1 MALIKVLSRTKAAS
15 HKKCFSLSRRFFF
28 LLQIKFLTNKPGVAM
43 IQMSDKMA
51 SEMIIKNLNGLELFE
66 RSKLVIA

>member
-1 MALIKVLSRTKAAS
+1 MFFIKSA
-15 HKKCFSLSRRFFF
+15 FFF

>member
-1 MALIKVLSRTKAAS
+1 
-15 HKKCFSLSRRFFF
+15 
-28 LLQIKFLTNKPGVAM
+28 M

-66 RSKLVIA
+66 CKLVIA

>member
-1 MALIKVLSRTKAAS
+1 MSCMVRCIFCLYAVCDVLILM
-15 HKKCFSLSRRFFF
+15 F
-28 LLQIKFLTNKPGVAM
+28 LIFKIKFLTNKPGVAM

-66 RSKLVIA
+66 CKLVIA